1 MAISKDSDD
10 MVDPGQ
16 AGKPDL
22 AAWRAEAGAAL
33 EGASKATPGEWF
45 FDSYSSVHSKPRVD
59 EGDALERL
67 IPDDAPDDDPRWA
80 ALPESGVCQVPCI
93 AGDTGTAQGAHDARF
108 IAAARTG
115 WPRDAARVGVL
126 VDMLARAR
134 AVLDALPHCLGT
146 WVKGSGGHCV
156 YANDCRKIATVYE
169 DGADGYNFCDEHG
182 ARNILDKFREE
193 YLWADAVRALDAASA
208 KEPNR

>member
-1 MAISKDSDD
+1 MTTKGDA
-10 MVDPGQ
+10 VDPGQ

-22 AAWRAEAGAAL
+22 DVWRSEAGEAARL
-33 EGASKATPGEWF
+33 TVHIPKAPWRYGFSDGAFAF
-45 FDSYSSVHSKPRVD
+45 RDVV
-59 EGDALERL
+59 GDAKGRGFV
-67 IPDDAPDDDPRWA
+67 RG
-80 ALPESGVCQVPCI
+80 ESSAEWPAI
-93 AGDTGTAQGAHDARF
+93 GAF

>member
-1 MAISKDSDD
+1 MTTKDDA
-10 MVDPGQ
+10 VDPGQ
-16 AGKPDL
+16 AGAPDL
-22 AAWRAEAGAAL
+22 DVWRVEAGAAL
-33 EGASKATPGEWF
+33 AIADGATPGPWET
-45 FDSYSSVHSKPRVD
+45 DGGDVVETVNPIDDVD
-59 EGDALERL
+59 EDCSDVCEVLHYRAS
-67 IPDDAPDDDPRWA
+67 DDAD
-80 ALPESGVCQVPCI
+80 EH
-93 AGDTGTAQGAHDARF
+93 GTAAF

-115 WPRDAARVGVL
+115 WPRDAARVAVL
-126 VDMLARAR
+126 VDMLDRAR

-193 YLWADAVRALDAASA
+193 YLWADAVRALDAAGA
-208 KEPNR
+208 KEPSR